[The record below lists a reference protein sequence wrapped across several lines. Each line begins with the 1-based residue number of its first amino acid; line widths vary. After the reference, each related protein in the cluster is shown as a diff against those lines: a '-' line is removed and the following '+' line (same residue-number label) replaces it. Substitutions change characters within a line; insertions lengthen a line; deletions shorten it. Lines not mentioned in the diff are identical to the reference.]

1 MGMNSVLSFLW
12 LHSCCVIL
20 AGYSLME
27 FTSVIKIFKLP
38 NRVALL
44 LHRLASLD
52 SFATGLTGL
61 TNRFSPLIDGS
72 KLCLLVQIWF
82 SYKM

>member
-44 LHRLASLD
+44 LHRLVSLD
-52 SFATGLTGL
+52 SFNWTDRFDKPVFT
-61 TNRFSPLIDGS
+61 TN
-72 KLCLLVQIWF
+72 
-82 SYKM
+82 